1 MTSFLQRGAAAVQT
15 QNMPEALIWFEK
27 AVAENA
33 KDAQAH
39 ACLGQTLCWLGRR
52 DEGVRQLHKAGQI
65 LLKNVRKTRDISQAL
80 GLIEQLQFWNDYQGA
95 LELGRQAVQINNSDV
110 RGFQL
115 LALSYSRLNQ
125 KALALSAGKQALKLA
140 PNNAMLTI
148 LVATLEMAEGL
159 NQSAKQRLEKV
170 LQHPLTTEEKFRTHK
185 ELARLLDKMGEYHQV
200 FSHLNTAGE
209 LSAQLPEVQ
218 KQDPKRVPNMIEAN
232 IVAFDQ
238 ALLNRWPPASLNQD
252 DQENRAPIFLI
263 GFMRSGTTLTQEVLG
278 GHPDIFIADET
289 DLIYSVSQELER
301 MVPSAK
307 SQPERLRQLDLA
319 GIKHLRQFY
328 WDSAHKLFGDKL
340 SHQRLLDKT
349 TMNTLDLGLINCLFP
364 DAKVVFVIRDPRDI
378 CLSCFMQTMTPA
390 PSTVQLLT
398 WEGTANFYAQVMA
411 WWQHIKAFMP
421 APFLEFRYEDA
432 VTDFE
437 TTFKTVFEFLDLT
450 WDPSV
455 IDFHRRAIGKQIN
468 SPSFSQVAQP
478 LYTSSLARWQPYEK
492 EFEAVAEQLQP
503 FIDAFGYG
511 NRTL

>member
-252 DQENRAPIFLI
+252 NQDNRAPIFLI
-263 GFMRSGTTLTQEVLG
+263 GFMR
-278 GHPDIFIADET
+278 
-289 DLIYSVSQELER
+289 
-301 MVPSAK
+301 
-307 SQPERLRQLDLA
+307 
-319 GIKHLRQFY
+319 
-328 WDSAHKLFGDKL
+328 
-340 SHQRLLDKT
+340 
-349 TMNTLDLGLINCLFP
+349 
-364 DAKVVFVIRDPRDI
+364 
-378 CLSCFMQTMTPA
+378 
-390 PSTVQLLT
+390 
-398 WEGTANFYAQVMA
+398 
-411 WWQHIKAFMP
+411 
-421 APFLEFRYEDA
+421 
-432 VTDFE
+432 
-437 TTFKTVFEFLDLT
+437 
-450 WDPSV
+450 
-455 IDFHRRAIGKQIN
+455 
-468 SPSFSQVAQP
+468 
-478 LYTSSLARWQPYEK
+478 
-492 EFEAVAEQLQP
+492 
-503 FIDAFGYG
+503 
-511 NRTL
+511 

>member
-15 QNMPEALIWFEK
+15 QNMPEALVWFEK

-159 NQSAKQRLEKV
+159 NQPAKLRLAKV
-170 LQHPLTTEEKFRTHK
+170 LQHPLSIEEKFRTHK
-185 ELARLLDKMGEYHQV
+185 ELARLLDKMGEYDLV
-200 FSHLNTAGE
+200 FSHLTAAGE
-209 LSAQLPEVQ
+209 LSGQLPELQ
-218 KQDPKRVPNMIEAN
+218 KQDPMRVPNMIETN
-232 IVAFDQ
+232 IKGFDQ

-252 DQENRAPIFLI
+252 NQDNRAPIFLI

-278 GHPDIFIADET
+278 GHPDIFVADET

-301 MVPSAK
+301 MVPYAK
-307 SQPERLRQLDLA
+307 SQPERLRTLDLV
-319 GIKHLRQFY
+319 GVKHLRQFY
-328 WDSAHKLFGDKL
+328 WDRANKLSGDKL
-340 SHQRLLDKT
+340 SHQRFLDKT

-364 DAKVVFVIRDPRDI
+364 DAKVIFVIRDPRDV

-398 WEGTANFYAQVMA
+398 WEGTAHFYAQVMK

-421 APFLEFRYEDA
+421 APYLEFCYEDA

-437 TTFKTVFEFLDLT
+437 TTFKTVFEFLELD

-468 SPSFSQVAQP
+468 SPSFSQVSQP
-478 LYTSSLARWQPYEK
+478 LYTSSVARWQPYEK

-503 FIDAFGYG
+503 YIDAFGYG